1 MRRVLLLALTLLTG
15 CAVVPIERCPE
26 GMQPHRVGGDR
37 IEYLCFKP
45 RED

>member
-1 MRRVLLLALTLLTG
+1 MRRALLLAVALLTG

-26 GMQPHRVGGDR
+26 GLQPERVGVDR
-37 IEYLCFKP
+37 IEYLCFAP